1 MPKTIG
7 HYEDNEII
15 VSNGRFGPYIRFD
28 KMFVSLDKGEDPMSV
43 NLERAIQLIEA
54 KRESDA
60 PVGYHD
66 ESPIQKGVGRFGPFL
81 KWNSMFINVN
91 KKYDFENL
99 TPSDMKELIEEK
111 IQKEKDKLIHHWED
125 VGIKVEKARL
135 GRFHVLKGKIKIELP
150 KTTNIDKITKEE
162 AVKMIESK
170 TPKKKVSKK
179 KTARKKPIKKK

>member
-1 MPKTIG
+1 
-7 HYEDNEII
+7 
-15 VSNGRFGPYIRFD
+15 
-28 KMFVSLDKGEDPMSV
+28 
-43 NLERAIQLIEA
+43 
-54 KRESDA
+54 
-60 PVGYHD
+60 
-66 ESPIQKGVGRFGPFL
+66 
-81 KWNSMFINVN
+81 MFINVN

-125 VGIKVEKARL
+125 VGIKVEKARW

-162 AVKMIESK
+162 AVKMIASK

-179 KTARKKPIKKK
+179 KTARKKPTKKK